1 MKKWKQ
7 IVALGTTLALSTSA
21 TACAANKNANV
32 EGKVTTASDDNK
44 NPNIVYIVL
53 DDMGFSD
60 LSSFGSTIETPNMDK
75 LIENG
80 IQYTNFFTTPL
91 SSPSRAALLTG
102 CEPNTVGMGATA
114 DIDFGELVPNIN
126 GRVTEEHPMISEI
139 LQDNGYNTFQVGK
152 WHLGPYDEFIPDG
165 DKKYW
170 PSGRGFDKNYGF
182 IASQTSMFEPGS
194 MISGDEYIDV
204 DFNKEGY
211 HLTNDL
217 VDTTLSYVSEAI
229 KEDPSKSN
237 FVYFAPGAM
246 HSPLQAPQEYI
257 DMYKGKYNEG
267 WDVEREKRF
276 EKQKELGIFDE
287 NAELPERNPNV
298 PAWDDLTEDEK
309 KVASKHME
317 VYAGYLKHTDDQIG
331 RLIDGFKEMGIYD
344 DTIFVLMADNGSNP
358 HGGVYGNPNG
368 HAVENTYYRTLDE
381 QLEIMDEF
389 GGKQYGSGYNTGWA
403 MASNTP
409 YRMYKY
415 NAFYGGVKT
424 PLIISWENGI
434 KEQNRIS
441 EQLVDVTDITPTML
455 DILDIEFPEE
465 NDGVKTEPMQGMSFY
480 ETFESSKP
488 VENGRDE
495 IYVHMA
501 TDRAISI
508 GDGFIAVTN
517 PNTGEWELFDME
529 KDPTQAHNI
538 AAEHPEK
545 VEELKKLHSE
555 IQKEHNAQNFVM
567 DMLLSTDMAT
577 MKERY
582 GEELTS
588 NVMNCLTKG
597 AEPATEEVAKIVQ
610 ALKVCQIDNNRG
622 SILYIPES
630 SKLYGKEFTY
640 TKDMGYFSS
649 LAGART
655 NAVSHEIKIAVSDYK
670 QGDEGVL
677 FSNGGG
683 YDGGYSFYIKDGK
696 LNYVYNF
703 TGERQKLTSNVNVPQ
718 GSFEVGFKYEKENLF
733 EGKAT
738 LMIDGK
744 EVAKSKIRTLPM
756 FTSYDYMCVGK
767 DVGSK
772 VSTDY
777 NDNFEFTGEVGEV
790 KVIIG
795 DDIAE
800 KNERPEW

>member
-1 MKKWKQ
+1 
-7 IVALGTTLALSTSA
+7 
-21 TACAANKNANV
+21 
-32 EGKVTTASDDNK
+32 
-44 NPNIVYIVL
+44 
-53 DDMGFSD
+53 
-60 LSSFGSTIETPNMDK
+60 
-75 LIENG
+75 
-80 IQYTNFFTTPL
+80 
-91 SSPSRAALLTG
+91 
-102 CEPNTVGMGATA
+102 MGATA

-368 HAVENTYYRTLDE
+368 HSVENTYYRTLDE

-597 AEPATEEVAKIVQ
+597 AEPETEEVAKIVQ